1 MFNWRELLGLKP
13 TVASFA
19 QALIARARAR
29 GDYKWQFD
37 AERSALRHA
46 EDGTVN
52 LANIFLEYSNAPR
65 AVRKDL
71 LSKYES
77 MMQQAH
83 VETPKLWELAA
94 KSIYPSIRCIHDTVT
109 LEISTR
115 KVDGKKMPRTVSWPL
130 AGDLMVRL
138 MFDRGESLT
147 HVQEDLAET
156 WGQSLEALK
165 ARALANLAGLPRP
178 QWQALG
184 EGVYQVVSDVS
195 YEESFLLV
203 NPVIEALP
211 FASSAVLMATN
222 RGILLSCDGTDQN
235 ALRSMLG
242 HAEKFLREHPWP
254 MAATMLHRQ
263 EGEWREFVPTG
274 ELAEI
279 HGSLTRLSN
288 AITYNDQQV
297 ALQKHVGDDV
307 FVGTYS
313 LIRRGEGPD
322 SLRSWS
328 SWTKDVPTLLP
339 ETDLVILGRPRSDGK
354 HDMLMVTWSALLQ
367 ACGSRI
373 KQTDECPAR
382 FMVREFPSEEE
393 WQLLARDGEAFVS
406 SN

>member
-19 QALIARARAR
+19 QALIDRARAR
-29 GDYKWQFD
+29 GDRKWTFD
-37 AERSALRHA
+37 AEHSAIRHA
-46 EDGTVN
+46 DDGTIN
-52 LANIFLEYSNAPR
+52 LINIFLEYSNAPR

-71 LSKYES
+71 LSKYEA
-77 MMQQAH
+77 MMQQAQ

-94 KSIYPSIRCIHDTVT
+94 KNIYPTIRCIHDTMT
-109 LEISTR
+109 LEIAMR
-115 KVDGKKMPRTVSWPL
+115 KGDASVPRTVSWPL

-147 HVQEDLAET
+147 HVQQDLAET
-156 WGQSLEALK
+156 WGQSLESLQK
-165 ARALANLAGLPRP
+165 RALANLASLPRP

-184 EGVYQVVSDVS
+184 EGVHQVVSDVS

-203 NPVIEALP
+203 NAVVDALP
-211 FASSAVLMATN
+211 FANTAVLMPTN
-222 RGILLSCDGTDQN
+222 RGVLLSCDGNDQN

-263 EGEWREFVPTG
+263 AGEWREFVPTG

-279 HGSLTRLSN
+279 HGSLARLSS

-297 ALQKHVGDDV
+297 ALQKHLGDDI

-313 LIRRGEGPD
+313 LIRRGEGPE

-339 ETDLVILGRPRSDGK
+339 QTDLVILGRPRGDGK
-354 HDMLMVTWSALLQ
+354 HDMLMVTWAALMQ
-367 ACGSRI
+367 SCGKRM
-373 KQTDECPAR
+373 KETTERPAR
-382 FMVREFPSEEE
+382 FMVEEFPSEEE
-393 WQLLARDGEAFVS
+393 WQVLAREGEAFVS